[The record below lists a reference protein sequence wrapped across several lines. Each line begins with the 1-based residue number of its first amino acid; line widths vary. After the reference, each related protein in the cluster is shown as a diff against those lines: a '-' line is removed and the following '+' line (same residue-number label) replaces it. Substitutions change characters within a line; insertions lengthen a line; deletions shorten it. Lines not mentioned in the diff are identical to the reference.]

1 MHRRKLLDSLEIY
14 SSLYEEEADL
24 IKRFNVFLEEN
35 VNCFDRQNSV
45 GHVTGSAW
53 LLCPDYQH
61 VLLTH
66 HKKLNRWLQLGGHS
80 DGEPD
85 TLSVAIREAREESGL
100 AVKALENSIF
110 DIDVHTIP
118 QRKNEPKH
126 LHFDVRFLLQALEKN
141 FVVSAES
148 NDLQW
153 VKIADIP
160 KYTDEESIL
169 RMRDKWLKR
178 ST

>member
-35 VNCFDRQNSV
+35 VNCFDRQNRV

-85 TLSVAIREAREESGL
+85 TLSVAMREAREESGL
-100 AVKALENSIF
+100 LVKALENSIF

-126 LHFDVRFLLQALEKN
+126 LHFDVRFLLQALEKD
-141 FVVSAES
+141 FVVSTES
-148 NDLQW
+148 NDLRW

-160 KYTDEESIL
+160 KYTVEESIL

-178 ST
+178 TT

>member
-35 VNCFDRQNSV
+35 VTCFDRQNSV

-85 TLSVAIREAREESGL
+85 ILSVAIREAREESGL
-100 AVKALENSIF
+100 LVKALENSIF

-126 LHFDVRFLLQALEKN
+126 LHFDVRFLLQTLEKD
-141 FVVSAES
+141 FVVSSES

-153 VKIADIP
+153 VKIADIH

-169 RMRDKWLKR
+169 RMGDKWLKR

>member
-85 TLSVAIREAREESGL
+85 TLSVAMREAREESGL

-160 KYTDEESIL
+160 KYADEESIL

>member
-80 DGEPD
+80 DGESD

-153 VKIADIP
+153 VKIEDIP
-160 KYTDEESIL
+160 KYTAEESIL

>member
-14 SSLYEEEADL
+14 SGLYEEEADL

-35 VNCFDRQNSV
+35 VNCFDPQNRV

-80 DGEPD
+80 DGESD

-110 DIDVHTIP
+110 DVDVHAIP

-126 LHFDVRFLLQALEKN
+126 LHFDVRFLLQALEKD
-141 FVVSAES
+141 FVVSSES
-148 NDLQW
+148 NDLRW
-153 VKIADIP
+153 VKIEDIP

>member
-126 LHFDVRFLLQALEKN
+126 LHFDVRFLLQALEKD
-141 FVVSAES
+141 FVVSSES

-160 KYTDEESIL
+160 KYTAEESIL